1 MSKTYNGIDKI
12 SKYGNV
18 AFAVMLYT
26 AFVISIGMFI
36 GDYVTKIYQ
45 FERLNMKLSYNL
57 TCFDKKDI
65 NHIITGQYEFLK

>member
-1 MSKTYNGIDKI
+1 MKTIDKI

-18 AFAVMLYT
+18 TFAVVLYT
-26 AFVISIGMFI
+26 VFVMSIGMVI

-45 FERLNMKLSYNL
+45 FERLNMKLFYNL